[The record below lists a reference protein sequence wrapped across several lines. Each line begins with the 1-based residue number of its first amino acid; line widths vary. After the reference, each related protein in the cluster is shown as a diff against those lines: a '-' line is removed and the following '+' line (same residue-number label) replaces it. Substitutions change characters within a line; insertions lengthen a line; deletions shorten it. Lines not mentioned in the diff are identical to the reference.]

1 MGRGVQGSLETF
13 GITVD
18 CQEGGMDVL
27 VDFWAA
33 VLGYQK
39 VWPTLLVDP
48 KRVRPRIAFQVVP
61 EPKQVKNRWH
71 LDVYVD
77 DVAELE
83 PQVRALTELGATEV
97 RHVDDTVLGYT
108 NIFTVMLD
116 PQGNE
121 FCVCAPHVP
130 RPQEETPSATK
141 QLSPRR
147 VPQELDGLE

>member
-1 MGRGVQGSLETF
+1 MRRPLDTF

-18 CQEGGMDVL
+18 CQEGGLDSL

-33 VLGYQK
+33 VLGYKK

-48 KRVRPRIAFQVVP
+48 TGVKPRIAFQVVP

-77 DVAELE
+77 DPSELE
-83 PQVRALTELGATEV
+83 AQVRALRELGATEL
-97 RHVDDTVLGYT
+97 RHVDETVHGYT

-121 FCVCAPHVP
+121 FCVCAPHLP
-130 RPQEETPSATK
+130 RPQDDKAT
-141 QLSPRR
+141 SPPRPAAHR
-147 VPQELDGLE
+147 SLDDKEPGPRS